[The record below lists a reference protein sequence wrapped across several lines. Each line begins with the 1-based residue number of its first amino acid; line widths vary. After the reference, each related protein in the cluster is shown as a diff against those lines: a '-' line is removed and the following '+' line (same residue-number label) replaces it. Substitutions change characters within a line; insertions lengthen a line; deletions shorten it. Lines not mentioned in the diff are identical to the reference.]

1 MLTYEV
7 VIIGGGSAG
16 MAAAIG
22 AFKAGAKQVLVI
34 ERDVELGG
42 ILQQCIHNGFGLHQ
56 FKEELTG
63 PQYAHRY
70 MKLLK
75 EYPVEIMLNTMVT
88 NLTKDKV
95 LTILNEEGEKDI
107 QAKAVVLAMGCRE
120 NHRQALNIPGT
131 RPVGILTA
139 GTAQRYLNLDGYLV
153 GKTIF
158 IVGSGDIGLIMARRM
173 ALEGAQVL
181 GVAEIMPYSNGLT
194 RNIVQCLEDFN
205 IPLFLSHTVTNIKGN
220 QRVEGVTIS
229 KVDERRQPI
238 TGTEKSFD
246 VDAVLFSVGLIPDNG
261 LSKKAGVLFDPMTKG
276 ARVFDNL
283 ETNVEGI
290 FACGNVLHV
299 HDLVDFVSQEA
310 ECAGY
315 HAALYAK
322 NQLHPQGIVL
332 ETLASEGVRY
342 VLPQRIRIEAVENSV
357 KLFYRV
363 TQKYK
368 SSIVEVRSNG
378 KLIHQMKHRVLLPAE
393 MEKITIPIDCLK
405 QASQTLTLEVVELGG
420 DYHE

>member
-1 MLTYEV
+1 M
-7 VIIGGGSAG
+7 
-16 MAAAIG
+16 
-22 AFKAGAKQVLVI
+22 
-34 ERDVELGG
+34 ELGG

-70 MKLLK
+70 IELLK
-75 EYPVEIMLNTMVT
+75 EYPVEVMLNTMVT
-88 NLTKDKV
+88 NLTADKV
-95 LTILNEEGEKDI
+95 VTILNENGEQDI
-107 QAKAVVLAMGCRE
+107 QATAIVLAMGCRE
-120 NHRQALNIPGT
+120 NNRQALSIPGT

-139 GTAQRYLNLDGYLV
+139 GTAQRYLNIDGYLV
-153 GKTIF
+153 GKKVF

-205 IPLFLSHTVTNIKGN
+205 IPLFLSHTVTNIEGN

-229 KVDERRQPI
+229 EVDEQRQPI
-238 TGTEKSFD
+238 SGTEKSFE
-246 VDAVLFSVGLIPDNG
+246 VDAILFSVGLIPDNG
-261 LSKKAGVLFDPMTKG
+261 LSKKAGVIFDPMTKG
-276 ARVFDNL
+276 ARVFENL

-310 ECAGY
+310 ERAGY

-322 NQLHPQGIVL
+322 NQLHPQGKVV
-332 ETLASEGVRY
+332 ETMAGEGIRY
-342 VLPQRIRIEAVENSV
+342 VLPQCIRVQDVKESV
-357 KLFYRV
+357 DLFYRV

-368 SSIVEVRSNG
+368 SSVVEVRSNG
-378 KLIHQMKHRVLLPAE
+378 ELIHQMKRRALLPAE
-393 MEKITIPIDCLK
+393 MEKITIPRECLK
-405 QASQTLTLEVVELGG
+405 QVTETLTLEVVELGG
-420 DYHE
+420 HHHE

>member
-1 MLTYEV
+1 MLQYEV

-22 AFKAGAKQVLVI
+22 ACKAGSKKVLLI

-42 ILQQCIHNGFGLHQ
+42 ILQQCIHNGFGLHR

-70 MKLLK
+70 IQMLK
-75 EYPVEIMLNTMVT
+75 EYPVEVMLNTMVT
-88 NLTKDKV
+88 NLTSEKIV
-95 LTILNEEGEKDI
+95 TILNEEGEQDI
-107 QAKAVVLAMGCRE
+107 PAKAIVLAMGCRE
-120 NHRQALNIPGT
+120 NNRQALSIPGT

-139 GTAQRYLNLDGYLV
+139 GTAQRYLNIDGYLV
-153 GKTIF
+153 GKKVF

-173 ALEGAQVL
+173 ALEGAEVL

-205 IPLFLSHTVTNIKGN
+205 IPLFLSHTVTNIEGN

-229 KVDERRQPI
+229 EVDEKRQPI
-238 TGTEKSFD
+238 IGTEKSFK
-246 VDAVLFSVGLIPDNG
+246 VDAILFSVGLIPDNG
-261 LSKKAGVLFDPMTKG
+261 LSKKAGVNFDPMTKG
-276 ARVFDNL
+276 ARVFENL
-283 ETNVEGI
+283 ETSVEGI

-310 ECAGY
+310 ERAGH
-315 HAALYAK
+315 HAAIYALNHSIHDRK
-322 NQLHPQGIVL
+322 TI
-332 ETLASEGVRY
+332 ETVAGDGVRY
-342 VLPQRIRIEAVENSV
+342 VLPQRIRPQEVNEAID
-357 KLFYRV
+357 LFYRV

-368 SSIVEVRSNG
+368 QSLVLVKSSG
-378 KLIHQMKHRVLLPAE
+378 KVIHQMKRRALLPAE
-393 MEKITIPIDCLK
+393 MEKITIPSECLK
-405 QASQTLTLEVVELGG
+405 QVTDSLTIEVSELGG
-420 DYHE
+420 THHE

>member
-70 MKLLK
+70 MELLK

-139 GTAQRYLNLDGYLV
+139 GTAQRYLNLDGYFV
-153 GKTIF
+153 
-158 IVGSGDIGLIMARRM
+158 
-173 ALEGAQVL
+173 
-181 GVAEIMPYSNGLT
+181 
-194 RNIVQCLEDFN
+194 
-205 IPLFLSHTVTNIKGN
+205 LSHLN
-220 QRVEGVTIS
+220 
-229 KVDERRQPI
+229 
-238 TGTEKSFD
+238 
-246 VDAVLFSVGLIPDNG
+246 
-261 LSKKAGVLFDPMTKG
+261 KA
-276 ARVFDNL
+276 
-283 ETNVEGI
+283 
-290 FACGNVLHV
+290 
-299 HDLVDFVSQEA
+299 
-310 ECAGY
+310 
-315 HAALYAK
+315 
-322 NQLHPQGIVL
+322 
-332 ETLASEGVRY
+332 
-342 VLPQRIRIEAVENSV
+342 
-357 KLFYRV
+357 
-363 TQKYK
+363 
-368 SSIVEVRSNG
+368 
-378 KLIHQMKHRVLLPAE
+378 
-393 MEKITIPIDCLK
+393 
-405 QASQTLTLEVVELGG
+405 
-420 DYHE
+420 

>member
-22 AFKAGAKQVLVI
+22 AFNAGAKQVLII
-34 ERDVELGG
+34 ERDLELGG

-70 MKLLK
+70 MERLK
-75 EYPVEIMLNTMVT
+75 EYPVKIMLNTMVT

-95 LTILNEEGEKDI
+95 LTILNEEGEQDI

-120 NHRQALNIPGT
+120 NNRQALNIPGT
-131 RPVGILTA
+131 RPAGILTA

-153 GKTIF
+153 GKKVF

-181 GVAEIMPYSNGLT
+181 GVAEVMPYSNGLT

-205 IPLFLSHTVTNIKGN
+205 IPLFLSHTVTDIKGN
-220 QRVEGVTIS
+220 QRVEEVTIS
-229 KVDERRQPI
+229 KVDEHRQPI
-238 TGTEKSFD
+238 IGTEQSFD
-246 VDAVLFSVGLIPDNG
+246 VDAILFSVGLIPDNG
-261 LSKKAGVLFDPMTKG
+261 LSKKAGVIFDPMTKG
-276 ARVFDNL
+276 ACVFENL

-310 ECAGY
+310 ERAGY
-315 HAALYAK
+315 HAALHAK
-322 NQLHPQGIVL
+322 NKLHHQGRVL
-332 ETLASEGVRY
+332 ETLAGEGIRY
-342 VLPQRIRIEAVENSV
+342 VLPQRIRTEAIEDSV
-357 KLFYRV
+357 NLFYRV

-378 KLIHQMKHRVLLPAE
+378 KLIYQLKRRALLPAG
-393 MEKITIPIDCLK
+393 MEKITIPVDTLK
-405 QASQTLTLEVVELGG
+405 KATQALTLQVIGLGG
-420 DYHE
+420 DHHE